1 MCAKVYKLKELQT
14 PKTDVNSVE
23 VEILKEST
31 TVNVNTLQRINDE
44 ISRIDNKI
52 SILEEQKAVLEAEK
66 ELITVEATKY
76 DIK

>member
-23 VEILKEST
+23 VEIFNELT
-31 TVNVNTLQRINDE
+31 TISVNTLQRINDE

-52 SILEEQKAVLEAEK
+52 SILEKEKADWEAEK
-66 ELITVEATKY
+66 ALIQAEANKYELN
-76 DIK
+76 